1 MQEQYA
7 DLARMT
13 DAVYQSR
20 LARMQR
26 LMADETALRQEL
38 ASLEVARRNNLAVEF
53 SPADMRAIGADILWE
68 GWIVRQRTALNM
80 RLANLLVQK
89 EAMRVEIREV
99 FGRAQVAKALNDAQ
113 LEKVRKIRNTM
124 D

>member
-1 MQEQYA
+1 MMQEQYA
-7 DLARMT
+7 NLVRLT
-13 DAVYQSR
+13 DAAYQSR

-68 GWIVRQRTALNM
+68 GWIVRQRTALNI

-89 EAMRVEIREV
+89 EAMRVDIREV

-113 LEKVRKIRNTM
+113 LEKLRKTRNA
-124 D
+124 